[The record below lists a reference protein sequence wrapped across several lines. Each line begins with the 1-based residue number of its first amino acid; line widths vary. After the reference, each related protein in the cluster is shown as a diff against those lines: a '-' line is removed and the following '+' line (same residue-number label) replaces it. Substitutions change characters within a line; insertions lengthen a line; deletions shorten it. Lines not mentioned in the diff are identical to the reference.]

1 MLLPLEENYSSQ
13 IYPQNAIYVLRSS
26 YLCKSID
33 NSFASLRARH
43 WHRCSHVDYL
53 THANYSGLPRHSK
66 FIARPSPTSP
76 SPASRMRSSS
86 PLHITM
92 ISWRYVMLE
101 RWQCLWRSEMLLT
114 VPPAGF
120 SLMFPLSSCTCTKGQ
135 HPNELTISPGSY
147 YNYIRLSMED
157 NFKIVYFWGLI
168 HAVFQ
173 QHRTQLLLPVLCTN
187 CKLLEVAAR
196 LVTTS
201 LQLTPHSPSSPA
213 KSFWPWE
220 ENPLHKKYKIK
231 SGWLQYW
238 KQSANNEPLCT

>member
-86 PLHITM
+86 PLGPPHNHDIMALCYAWEVTM
-92 ISWRYVMLE
+92 S
-101 RWQCLWRSEMLLT
+101 
-114 VPPAGF
+114 
-120 SLMFPLSSCTCTKGQ
+120 
-135 HPNELTISPGSY
+135 LTIWNAPNSAPSW
-147 YNYIRLSMED
+147 IFSD
-157 NFKIVYFWGLI
+157 VP
-168 HAVFQ
+168 AV
-173 QHRTQLLLPVLCTN
+173 
-187 CKLLEVAAR
+187 KLYLHEG
-196 LVTTS
+196 TTS
-201 LQLTPHSPSSPA
+201 KWIDYLTRVILQLH
-213 KSFWPWE
+213 
-220 ENPLHKKYKIK
+220 
-231 SGWLQYW
+231 
-238 KQSANNEPLCT
+238 